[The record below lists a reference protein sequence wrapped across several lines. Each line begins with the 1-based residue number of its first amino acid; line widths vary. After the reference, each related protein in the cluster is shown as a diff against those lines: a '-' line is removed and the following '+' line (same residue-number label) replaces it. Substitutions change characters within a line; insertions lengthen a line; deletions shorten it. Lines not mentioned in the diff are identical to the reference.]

1 MAHARRKFVEL
12 HLANKSA
19 LAATAIELIGQIYR
33 IERELKDLPELWQ
46 HLDRQGCNRTS
57 PSWPLTRLS
66 WRRSG
71 EPMKCPDIPV
81 DEAARLAALAK
92 YGLKEDRSLPAL
104 EPVVQI
110 AARMFD
116 MPVAAVNMIGS
127 EHVFLAASQGIG
139 EVDLRRDVSFC
150 AHAIN
155 QGDVMVVPD
164 SRQDERF
171 HDNPL
176 VTGTAN
182 LRFYAGVPLLS
193 PDGHALGA
201 LCVID
206 GRPRTFSEE
215 DCQRLRELAKM
226 AVDRLELRRIEVS
239 AEKSPKPFEAYARH
253 SPTAVIWFD
262 EQGRIVTWNQ
272 AAAALHGYALEDGPG
287 LRVDQLV
294 SEDDRSALTALIGC
308 AVAQGSFDGVAM
320 PEAAKGLRKDGSR
333 FDLGLSLFC
342 WREGGRLVFNAHVQD
357 VTAQRA
363 KEAELQRMATTDLL
377 TGLPNRACF
386 YRAVES
392 ALSGGQPLALLMI
405 DLDGFKDVNDTLGHA
420 VGDSI
425 LCEIAARLTAAVGDR
440 GMAARMG
447 GDEFAILLGGEAVY
461 TVQAFSDAV
470 IAALSRPILVDQQ
483 EVHVGAS
490 CGIAKAPQH
499 AQEALALIGGA
510 DLALFQAKRMGGS
523 QSFMFV
529 TALRME
535 AVARNLYGLELH
547 RAAQGGE
554 FVLFYQPQMRLVNGA
569 LAGAE
574 ALIRWRHPV
583 RGLLSPAAFLSALE
597 QGTLAAAVGAWVLD
611 EAVSQAARWRR
622 DGLTE
627 FRIGVNLFGAQF
639 RVGDLAADVMA
650 TLARHGL
657 PPHALELE
665 ITENIVLDHDET
677 ALASL
682 RSLRDQG
689 VGVAFDDFGTGYASL
704 SLLKRYP
711 LTRIK
716 IDRSFVQGLLDSP
729 QDRAVI
735 RAVLDMANAFALE
748 TIAEGVE
755 TPEQEA
761 ALLDAGCAQGQGYLY
776 AMPMPATELLR
787 TFGDPRR
794 RADAD
799 LVHGSLRTA

>member
-1 MAHARRKFVEL
+1 
-12 HLANKSA
+12 
-19 LAATAIELIGQIYR
+19 
-33 IERELKDLPELWQ
+33 
-46 HLDRQGCNRTS
+46 
-57 PSWPLTRLS
+57 
-66 WRRSG
+66 
-71 EPMKCPDIPV
+71 MKCPDIPV
-81 DEAARLAALAK
+81 NEAARLLALAT

-110 AARMFD
+110 AARMFGT
-116 MPVAAVNMIGS
+116 PVAAVNMIGS
-127 EHVFLAASQGIG
+127 DHVFLAASQGIG

-150 AHAIN
+150 AHVIN
-155 QGDVMVVPD
+155 QGGVMVVPD
-164 SRQDERF
+164 SRADQRF

-176 VTGTAN
+176 VTGAAN

-206 GRPRTFSEE
+206 GQPRTFSEE

-226 AVDRLELRRIEVS
+226 AMDRLELRRIEVS
-239 AEKSPKPFEAYARH
+239 AEKSPQSFEAYARH
-253 SPTAVIWFD
+253 SPTAVVWFD

-294 SEDDRSALTALIGC
+294 SENDRSALTALVERAI
-308 AVAQGSFDGVAM
+308 AQGSFDDVVM
-320 PEAAKGLRKDGSR
+320 PEEAQGLRKDGSR

-386 YRAVES
+386 YRTVET
-392 ALSGGQPLALLMI
+392 ALSSGEPLALLML

-425 LCEIAARLTAAVGDR
+425 LCEIAARLTLAAGPL

-447 GDEFAILLGGEAVY
+447 GDEFAVLLRGGLVGN
-461 TVQAFSDAV
+461 VHPFSDSV
-470 IAALSRPILVDQQ
+470 VAALSRPILVGHQL
-483 EVHVGAS
+483 VHVGAS
-490 CGIAKAPQH
+490 CGVATAPQH

-523 QSFMFV
+523 QTFMFV
-529 TALRME
+529 PALRME
-535 AVARNLYGLELH
+535 AVARQMYGLELH
-547 RAAQGGE
+547 RAEQGGE
-554 FVLFYQPQMRLVNGA
+554 FVLFYQPQVRLVDGS

-597 QGTLAAAVGAWVLD
+597 QGPLAATVGAWVLD
-611 EAVSQAARWRR
+611 EAVAQAARWRR
-622 DGLTE
+622 AGMSD

-650 TLARHGL
+650 TLKRHGL
-657 PPHALELE
+657 PPQALELE
-665 ITENIVLDHDET
+665 ITENIVLDHDEA

-682 RSLRDQG
+682 GSLREQG

-735 RAVLDMANAFALE
+735 RAVLEMARAFSLE

-755 TPEQEA
+755 TPEQQA
-761 ALLDAGCAQGQGYLY
+761 ALVDAGCAQGQGYLF
-776 AMPMPATELLR
+776 ARPMPAAELLQI
-787 TFGDPRR
+787 FGDRQRGTDRLSDSDRPT
-794 RADAD
+794 DAP
-799 LVHGSLRTA
+799 VQSLLRSA